1 MQVKREQAQ
10 SLKQELEEGLERW
23 RQQVGSIVTIIS
35 LTLYVTQKIIINMQ
49 MSRQGSHYSPWS
61 IKPAIM
67 YPLLVCL
74 VASSKYFY
82 RIL

>member
-35 LTLYVTQKIIINMQ
+35 LILCMLHRK
-49 MSRQGSHYSPWS
+49 
-61 IKPAIM
+61 
-67 YPLLVCL
+67 LL
-74 VASSKYFY
+74 
-82 RIL
+82 

>member
-35 LTLYVTQKIIINMQ
+35 PTLYCFTENYYKYADVPP
-49 MSRQGSHYSPWS
+49 GL
-61 IKPAIM
+61 
-67 YPLLVCL
+67 PLQSLE
-74 VASSKYFY
+74 Y
-82 RIL
+82 